1 MLIEEI
7 RLFQLK
13 TGTRV
18 YALAYSEGRL
28 GKAQTSKDGLYHFL
42 SAVFTKDFA
51 STNNLTSSRTL
62 YPKL

>member
-18 YALAYSEGRL
+18 YALAFSEGRL

-42 SAVFTKDFA
+42 SAVFT
-51 STNNLTSSRTL
+51 
-62 YPKL
+62 